1 MGYMKKMWAEM
12 LLEPQHPS
20 RPPDEKVSIY
30 SQAIDDAIE
39 ALEVTQ
45 QRGVYAD
52 HKSAQC
58 WLALR
63 ILKQAKEK
71 VYGLPE

>member
-12 LLEPQHPS
+12 LLEPPL
-20 RPPDEKVSIY
+20 PDDKSLIY
-30 SQAIDDAIE
+30 SQAIDKAIE
-39 ALEVTQ
+39 ALELTQ
-45 QRGVYAD
+45 QRGVY
-52 HKSAQC
+52 SAHRQAQS

-71 VYGLPE
+71 ADEIPE

>member
-1 MGYMKKMWAEM
+1 MN
-12 LLEPQHPS
+12 
-20 RPPDEKVSIY
+20 PDGKASIY
-30 SQAIDDAIE
+30 SQAIDDAIA

-45 QRGVYAD
+45 MKGVYAD
-52 HKSAQC
+52 HKSAQA

-71 VYGLPE
+71 ANGN

>member
-1 MGYMKKMWAEM
+1 MGFMKKMWAEM
-12 LLEPQHPS
+12 LIEPLPI
-20 RPPDEKVSIY
+20 PDDKSTIY
-30 SQAIDDAIE
+30 SQAIDEAIQ

-45 QRGVYAD
+45 MKGVYAD
-52 HKSAQC
+52 HKSAQA

-71 VYGLPE
+71 ANETE

>member
-1 MGYMKKMWAEM
+1 MN
-12 LLEPQHPS
+12 Q
-20 RPPDEKVSIY
+20 DETLSTY
-30 SQAIDDAIE
+30 SQAIDEAIE

-52 HKSAQC
+52 HKAAQS

-63 ILKQAKEK
+63 ILKSAKEK
-71 VYGLPE
+71 ANGS

>member
-1 MGYMKKMWAEM
+1 MN
-12 LLEPQHPS
+12 
-20 RPPDEKVSIY
+20 PDGKASIY
-30 SQAIDDAIE
+30 SQAIDDAIA

-45 QRGVYAD
+45 MKGVYAD
-52 HKSAQC
+52 HKSAQA

-71 VYGLPE
+71 ANETQA

>member
-12 LLEPQHPS
+12 LLEPAQL
-20 RPPDEKVSIY
+20 PPDRKNALY

-45 QRGVYAD
+45 MRGVYAD
-52 HKSAQC
+52 HKQAQA

-63 ILKQAKEK
+63 ILKQVKEK
-71 VYGLPE
+71 VNEI

>member
-1 MGYMKKMWAEM
+1 MGYMSKMWAEM
-12 LLEPQHPS
+12 LLEPPS
-20 RPPDEKVSIY
+20 LPPDEKTAIY

-52 HKSAQC
+52 HKQAQS

-63 ILKQAKEK
+63 ILKTAKEK
-71 VYGLPE
+71 TNGS

>member
-12 LLEPQHPS
+12 LLEPPE
-20 RPPDEKVSIY
+20 PPPMVEVIY
-30 SQAIDDAIE
+30 SQAIDDAIK

-45 QRGVYAD
+45 MRGVYAD
-52 HKSAQC
+52 HRQAQC

-71 VYGLPE
+71 AYELSK

>member
-1 MGYMKKMWAEM
+1 MSYMRKMWAEM
-12 LLEPQHPS
+12 LLEPPES
-20 RPPDEKVSIY
+20 PPIPELIY

-45 QRGVYAD
+45 RKGVYAD
-52 HKSAQC
+52 HKMAQT

-71 VYGLPE
+71 VYEITQK